1 MAIGLRSS
9 LESAEKI
16 KLALSEKKHKE
27 SRVDEKESDKDGKKT
42 GEIDTLKLGIT
53 EDLGVVS
60 KKTLIEGITRPRL
73 TEIFT
78 LIGMEIKRAGFAGL
92 LPAGLVISGGAADTT
107 LLAQV
112 GKEVLKMP
120 VRVAE
125 PKGVSGLIDEI
136 SEPAYSNSVGLLFFG
151 EKISVPTSRISL
163 PLSRGRNLVG
173 FVKKLT
179 TWLRGLLP

>member
-1 MAIGLRSS
+1 
-9 LESAEKI
+9 
-16 KLALSEKKHKE
+16 
-27 SRVDEKESDKDGKKT
+27 
-42 GEIDTLKLGIT
+42 
-53 EDLGVVS
+53 
-60 KKTLIEGITRPRL
+60 
-73 TEIFT
+73 
-78 LIGMEIKRAGFAGL
+78 
-92 LPAGLVISGGAADTT
+92 
-107 LLAQV
+107 
-112 GKEVLKMP
+112 MP